1 MKHSIKIAMASL
13 LVLGSSQ
20 VNATEVDLDVTDIL
34 TNSVTTYIKQTTIE
48 LEKSIKE
55 TLYFDTKLA
64 LETLIEPAD
73 LVSNE
78 AAESKDLQ
86 LITQNKQLKGIR
98 R

>member
-1 MKHSIKIAMASL
+1 MASL

-55 TLYFDTKLA
+55 TLYFDTKLT
-64 LETLIEPAD
+64 LETLIEPVD

-78 AAESKDLQ
+78 AAESKDPAV
-86 LITQNKQLKGIR
+86 NNAK
-98 R
+98 

>member
-1 MKHSIKIAMASL
+1 MASL

-55 TLYFDTKLA
+55 TLYFDTKLT

-78 AAESKDLQ
+78 AAESKDPAV
-86 LITQNKQLKGIR
+86 NNVK
-98 R
+98 

>member
-34 TNSVTTYIKQTTIE
+34 TKSVTTYIKQTTIE

-55 TLYFDTKLA
+55 TLYFDTKLT

-78 AAESKDLQ
+78 AAESKDPAV
-86 LITQNKQLKGIR
+86 NNVK
-98 R
+98 

>member
-34 TNSVTTYIKQTTIE
+34 TKSVTTYIKQTTIE

-55 TLYFDTKLA
+55 TLYFDTKLT

-78 AAESKDLQ
+78 AAESKDPAV
-86 LITQNKQLKGIR
+86 NNAK
-98 R
+98 

>member
-34 TNSVTTYIKQTTIE
+34 TSSVTSYIKQTTIE
-48 LEKSIKE
+48 LEKSIKD
-55 TLYFDTKLA
+55 TLYFDTKLT
-64 LETLIEPAD
+64 LESLIEPAD

-78 AAESKDLQ
+78 VAESTNPAVK
-86 LITQNKQLKGIR
+86 NAK
-98 R
+98 

>member
-34 TNSVTTYIKQTTIE
+34 TNSVTSYIKQTTIE

-55 TLYFDTKLA
+55 TLYFDTKLT
-64 LETLIEPAD
+64 LETLIESAD

-78 AAESKDLQ
+78 AAESKDPAV
-86 LITQNKQLKGIR
+86 NNVK
-98 R
+98 

>member
-34 TNSVTTYIKQTTIE
+34 TNTVTTYIKQTTIE

-55 TLYFDTKLA
+55 TLYFDTKLT

-78 AAESKDLQ
+78 AAESKDPAV
-86 LITQNKQLKGIR
+86 NNAK
-98 R
+98 

>member
-1 MKHSIKIAMASL
+1 MASL

-34 TNSVTTYIKQTTIE
+34 TNSVTSYIKQTTIE

-55 TLYFDTKLA
+55 TLYFDTKLT

-78 AAESKDLQ
+78 AAESKDPAV
-86 LITQNKQLKGIR
+86 NNVK
-98 R
+98 

>member
-34 TNSVTTYIKQTTIE
+34 TNSVTSYIKQTTIE

-55 TLYFDTKLA
+55 TLYFDTKLT

-78 AAESKDLQ
+78 AAESKDPAV
-86 LITQNKQLKGIR
+86 NNAK
-98 R
+98 

>member
-34 TNSVTTYIKQTTIE
+34 TNSVTSYIKQTTIE

-55 TLYFDTKLA
+55 TLYFDTKLT
-64 LETLIEPAD
+64 LETLIDPAD

-78 AAESKDLQ
+78 AAESKDPAV
-86 LITQNKQLKGIR
+86 NNVK
-98 R
+98 

>member
-1 MKHSIKIAMASL
+1 MKRSIKIAMASL

-34 TNSVTTYIKQTTIE
+34 TNSVTSYIKQTTIE

-55 TLYFDTKLA
+55 TLYFDTKLT

-78 AAESKDLQ
+78 AAESKDPAV
-86 LITQNKQLKGIR
+86 NNVK
-98 R
+98 

>member
-1 MKHSIKIAMASL
+1 MKHAIKIAMASL

-34 TNSVTTYIKQTTIE
+34 TNSVTSYIKQTTIE

-55 TLYFDTKLA
+55 TLYFDTKLT

-78 AAESKDLQ
+78 AAESKDPAV
-86 LITQNKQLKGIR
+86 NNVK
-98 R
+98 

>member
-1 MKHSIKIAMASL
+1 MASL

-34 TNSVTTYIKQTTIE
+34 TNSITTYIKQTTIE

-55 TLYFDTKLA
+55 TLYFDTKLT

-78 AAESKDLQ
+78 AAESKDPAV
-86 LITQNKQLKGIR
+86 NNVK
-98 R
+98 

>member
-34 TNSVTTYIKQTTIE
+34 TSSVTSYIKQTTIE
-48 LEKSIKE
+48 LEKSIKD
-55 TLYFDTKLA
+55 TLYFDTKLT
-64 LETLIEPAD
+64 LESLIEPVD

-78 AAESKDLQ
+78 VAESTNPAVK
-86 LITQNKQLKGIR
+86 NAK
-98 R
+98 

>member
-34 TNSVTTYIKQTTIE
+34 TSSVTSYIKQTTIE
-48 LEKSIKE
+48 LEKSIKD
-55 TLYFDTKLA
+55 TLYFDTKLT
-64 LETLIEPAD
+64 LESLIEPAD

-78 AAESKDLQ
+78 VAESTNPAVKSA
-86 LITQNKQLKGIR
+86 K
-98 R
+98 

>member
-34 TNSVTTYIKQTTIE
+34 TNSVTSYIKQTTIE

-55 TLYFDTKLA
+55 TLYFDTKLT
-64 LETLIEPAD
+64 LETLIEPVD

-78 AAESKDLQ
+78 AAESKDPAV
-86 LITQNKQLKGIR
+86 NNAK
-98 R
+98 

>member
-1 MKHSIKIAMASL
+1 MASL

-20 VNATEVDLDVTDIL
+20 VNATEVDLNVTDIL
-34 TNSVTTYIKQTTIE
+34 TNSVTSYIKQTTIE

-55 TLYFDTKLA
+55 TLYFDTKLT

-78 AAESKDLQ
+78 AAESKDPAV
-86 LITQNKQLKGIR
+86 NNAK
-98 R
+98 

>member
-34 TNSVTTYIKQTTIE
+34 TSSVTSYIKQTTIE
-48 LEKSIKE
+48 LEKSIKD
-55 TLYFDTKLA
+55 TLYFDTKLT
-64 LETLIEPAD
+64 LESLIEPAD

-78 AAESKDLQ
+78 VAESTNPAVK
-86 LITQNKQLKGIR
+86 TAK
-98 R
+98 

>member
-34 TNSVTTYIKQTTIE
+34 TNSVTSYIKQTTIE

-55 TLYFDTKLA
+55 TLYFDTKLT

-78 AAESKDLQ
+78 AAESKDPAV
-86 LITQNKQLKGIR
+86 NNVK
-98 R
+98 

>member
-1 MKHSIKIAMASL
+1 MASL

-34 TNSVTTYIKQTTIE
+34 TNSVTSYIKQTTIE

-55 TLYFDTKLA
+55 TLYFDTKLT

-73 LVSNE
+73 LVSNK
-78 AAESKDLQ
+78 AAESKDPAV
-86 LITQNKQLKGIR
+86 NNAK
-98 R
+98 